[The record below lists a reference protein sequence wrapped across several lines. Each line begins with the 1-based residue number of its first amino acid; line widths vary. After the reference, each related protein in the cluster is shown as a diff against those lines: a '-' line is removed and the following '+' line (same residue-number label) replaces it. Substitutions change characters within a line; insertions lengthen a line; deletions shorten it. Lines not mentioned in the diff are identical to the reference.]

1 MEKLGGFPQA
11 CWLFCSPQDD
21 LGLDD
26 LNGWEVGKRIKNYCL
41 RKGLRKTPF
50 LLYTGWDKKFEPE
63 NWPKAVQTGWWP
75 NPSRAPVYCDC
86 CMRSWLPKGG
96 FLFPVF
102 CLRLIKNISLVGSY
116 HTLPIKTSKLGGI

>member
-1 MEKLGGFPQA
+1 VEKLGGFPQA

-41 RKGLRKTPF
+41 RKGLWKTPF

-63 NWPKAVQTGWWP
+63 KLAESGVD
-75 NPSRAPVYCDC
+75 RMVAKPVSC
-86 CMRSWLPKGG
+86 SGL
-96 FLFPVF
+96 
-102 CLRLIKNISLVGSY
+102 LRLLYEVVAA
-116 HTLPIKTSKLGGI
+116 